1 MPERLLLP
9 ELARSLRSFGAPRDA
24 AGDAAHDA
32 IFAPLLDARARAELG
47 DVEAAL
53 SALRGGPLGTRIATR
68 VAQAAAVGESEAARA
83 RARTAR
89 ALELIEPLTAELTT
103 LDRLAAAASGGEA
116 SSPAWQSWVAQLRR
130 VFASA
135 DDACRALGRLLG
147 EPTAPAKAGRRWFGS
162 R

>member
-24 AGDAAHDA
+24 ASDAANDA
-32 IFAPLLDARARAELG
+32 IFSPLIEARARAVLG

-53 SALRGGPLGTRIATR
+53 SALRGGPLGTRIEAR
-68 VAQAAAVGESEAARA
+68 VSQAAAAGEQDPARA
-83 RARTAR
+83 RARSAR
-89 ALELIEPLTAELTT
+89 ASELVEPLIAELAALDKMASAARGGTT
-103 LDRLAAAASGGEA
+103 D
-116 SSPAWQSWVAQLRR
+116 SPGWGAWVAQLRR

-135 DDACRALGRLLG
+135 DDACRAFAKLLG
-147 EPTAPAKAGRRWFGS
+147 EPPAEAKPARRWFGS

>member
-9 ELARSLRSFGAPRDA
+9 ELGRSLRTFGAPRDA

-32 IFAPLLDARARAELG
+32 IFSPLLEARARAELG

-53 SALRGGPLGTRIATR
+53 SALRGGVLGTRISAR
-68 VAQAAAVGESEAARA
+68 VAQAAAVGEPEPARA

-89 ALELIEPLTAELTT
+89 ATELVEPLVAELAT
-103 LDRLAAAASGGEA
+103 LDALSVAARGGEA
-116 SSPAWQSWVAQLRR
+116 GSPAWQGWVAQLRR

-135 DDACRALGRLLG
+135 DDACRALARLLA
-147 EPTAPAKAGRRWFGS
+147 EPPADARPPRRWFGS

>member
-24 AGDAAHDA
+24 AGDSAHDA
-32 IFAPLLDARARAELG
+32 IFAPLLEARARAELG

-53 SALRGGPLGTRIATR
+53 SALRGAPLGTRIAAR
-68 VAQAAAVGESEAARA
+68 VAQMAALGEPDAARA

-89 ALELIEPLTAELTT
+89 ASELIET
-103 LDRLAAAASGGEA
+103 LLADLAALDGLAASARGGEA
-116 SSPAWQSWVAQLRR
+116 DSPAWQAWVAQLRR
-130 VFASA
+130 VFSSA
-135 DDACRALGRLLG
+135 DDACRAFTGLLA
-147 EPTAPAKAGRRWFGS
+147 EPSSQAKPARRWFGS

>member
-9 ELARSLRSFGAPRDA
+9 ELARSLRTFGAPRDA

-32 IFAPLLDARARAELG
+32 VFAPLLEARARAELA

-53 SALRGGPLGTRIATR
+53 SALRGAPLATRIAAR
-68 VAQAAAVGESEAARA
+68 VAQAAAAGELEPARA
-83 RARTAR
+83 RARSAR
-89 ALELIEPLTAELTT
+89 ASELVEPLAAELAA
-103 LDRLAAAASGGEA
+103 LDAVASDARGGTVDSAGWE
-116 SSPAWQSWVAQLRR
+116 QWVAQLRR

-135 DDACRALGRLLG
+135 DDACRALARMLAETPA
-147 EPTAPAKAGRRWFGS
+147 EPKPPRRWFGF

>member
-24 AGDAAHDA
+24 AGDSAHDA
-32 IFAPLLDARARAELG
+32 IFAPLLEARARAELG

-53 SALRGGPLGTRIATR
+53 SALRGAPLGTRIAAR
-68 VAQAAAVGESEAARA
+68 VAQAAALGEPDPARA

-89 ALELIEPLTAELTT
+89 ASELIDTLLDDLAV
-103 LDRLAAAASGGEA
+103 LDRLAASAHGGEA
-116 SSPAWQSWVAQLRR
+116 DSPAWQAWVAQLRR
-130 VFASA
+130 VFTSA
-135 DDACRALGRLLG
+135 DDACRALARLLA
-147 EPTAPAKAGRRWFGS
+147 EPSSQAKPARRWFGA